1 MTLVAVVDYP
11 SVRPQIRS
19 GDLLAWRGTTQ
30 FSRLIRHWTGGSYGH
45 VGVAWLFKNR
55 VFVLQEK
62 ERQGINLVALSDNLP
77 CDWIATDAVWTDAV
91 ETEAMRHLGQSYS
104 VLNCVLAGLNIE
116 PVGVK
121 RICSEYAYRILQL
134 SGVIDKQH
142 ALTPTQLVNLLLD
155 LGKGLATISKLP
167 SESAD

>member
-1 MTLVAVVDYP
+1 MALVAVVDY
-11 SVRPQIRS
+11 SDIRPQIRS
-19 GDLLAWRGTTQ
+19 GDLLAWRGSTA

-45 VGVAWLFKNR
+45 VGIAWLFKNR

-91 ETEAMRHLGQSYS
+91 ETEAMRHLGQSYGM
-104 VLNCVLAGLNIE
+104 LNCVLAGLNIE

-121 RICSEYAYRILQL
+121 RICSEYAYRLLQL

-155 LGKGLATISKLP
+155 LGKGLATVSKLN
-167 SESAD
+167 